1 MFKHHPLRHPLN
13 DKLRLHY
20 EDTYRSFD
28 VQHWTDGP
36 LVVQYLDRSLET
48 LDAVTRINHS
58 TFVFRVDLHFPSE
71 MPRLPMH
78 ETNDVLARFFENF
91 RNELNQRQTKYS
103 TQLHNLWAR
112 EQVNSEKPHY
122 HLMIMLNRNAYD
134 SLGAFGPDG
143 FGVYSFNNLY
153 HRMMRSWLKAMGF
166 DHDDPRFHQLIHVC
180 NDPVTK
186 EPWSCILHRDDRI
199 AMNEV
204 MYMASYLC
212 KAYSKP
218 FGQRAHVFD
227 GSRFPKQS
235 SLITE

>member
-1 MFKHHPLRHPLN
+1 MFQHHPLRHPLN

-20 EDTYRSFD
+20 EDTYRGFD
-28 VQHWTDGP
+28 VQHWKDGP
-36 LVVQYLDRSLET
+36 LVTNYLERVLKT
-48 LDAVTRINHS
+48 LNAVTWINHS
-58 TFVFRVDLHFPSE
+58 TFAFRVDLHFPSE

-78 ETNDVLARFFENF
+78 ETNDVLARFFDNF
-91 RNELNQRQTKYS
+91 RNEIIQRQTKYP

-112 EQVNSEKPHY
+112 EQVNSDKPHY
-122 HLMIMLNRNAYD
+122 HLMIMLNKNAYD
-134 SLGAFGPDG
+134 SLGAFAPDW

-166 DHDDPRFHQLIHVC
+166 DHDDPRFRQLIHVC
-180 NDPVTK
+180 EDPVTEK
-186 EPWSCILHRDDRI
+186 PWSCVLHRHDRI
-199 AMNEV
+199 AMNEAV
-204 MYMASYLC
+204 YMASYLC

-227 GSRFPKQS
+227 GSRFPRQS